1 MGDTMLLSPLKK
13 PFAALVGVALLSLP
27 LASSA
32 VESCFDGWYGGF
44 HFGGITGN
52 SQLESFALARVFND
66 VFDLIAEDS
75 DSVTGDT
82 EWNGIYGVHLGRNFQ
97 RSLWVFGGEI
107 DITAVDGFSESMQT
121 SAEAIAPGLGFV
133 RVNALSGFEL
143 DWYSTSR
150 LKVGY
155 VFGNQKRLQVFAT
168 GGAALGSVDFSGSG
182 TFQSTAGGPVPFNFR
197 RSNTQFGY
205 AAGTGFQYCLS
216 ENLLLSL
223 TYLYIDL
230 GSVQESADYSD
241 VIIDGPTFLANAGI
255 SGDVSLHVVQA
266 GISVKF

>member
-1 MGDTMLLSPLKK
+1 MQLRPLNKL
-13 PFAALVGVALLSLP
+13 FAALLGVTMLSLP

-32 VESCFDGWYGGF
+32 EEYCFDGWYAGF
-44 HFGGITGN
+44 HFAGITGN
-52 SQLESFALARVFND
+52 SQLEAFARARVFDD
-66 VFDLIAEDS
+66 VLDLIAEDY

-82 EWNGIYGVHLGRNFQ
+82 EWNPAYGVHLGRNFQ

-107 DITAVDGFSESMQT
+107 DITTANGSSESMQT

-155 VFGNQKRLQVFAT
+155 VFGKQQRLQVFAT
-168 GGAALGSVDFSGSG
+168 GGAAMGSMDFFGSG
-182 TFQSTAGGPVPFNFR
+182 TFESTAGGPVPFSFR

-205 AAGTGFQYCLS
+205 AAGTGIQYCLS

-230 GSVQESADYSD
+230 GSVQESVEYSD
-241 VIIDGPTFLANAGI
+241 FIVDGPTFLANAGI
-255 SGDVSLHVVQA
+255 NGDVSLHVVQA